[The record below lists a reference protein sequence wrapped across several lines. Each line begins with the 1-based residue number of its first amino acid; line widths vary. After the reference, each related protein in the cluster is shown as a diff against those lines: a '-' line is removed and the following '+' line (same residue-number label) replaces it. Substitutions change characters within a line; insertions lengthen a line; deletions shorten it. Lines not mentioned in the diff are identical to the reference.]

1 MIRLFFDILHGIDRA
16 DIPLVTVLELA
27 VFLGHDG
34 QLEQNSGM
42 ETYLFGD
49 VMEQLK
55 DTKMTNTENAL
66 MWLYVKSWGSKA
78 QHVLDDKS
86 LWNFGGED
94 LEATIIRTS
103 YPKKKDSTERIHDLT
118 KLINGRFDKIDDF
131 FTGQEQFMA
140 RLDLYLID
148 MIHNLFSACS
158 FHNLISF
165 YYWFVKIIEDMP
177 TKAEPKE
184 HELDESTFDESTVD
198 GSTFD
203 ESTIDASG
211 NWLLKN

>member
-16 DIPLVTVLELA
+16 DIPLVTALELA

-42 ETYLFGD
+42 ETYLFGS

-55 DTKMTNTENAL
+55 DTEMTNTENAL

-94 LEATIIRTS
+94 LEAALITG
-103 YPKKKDSTERIHDLT
+103 YLKKKNSTDRMDDLK
-118 KLINGRFDKIDDF
+118 KLIIGRFEDINEF
-131 FTGQEQFMA
+131 FNWS
-140 RLDLYLID
+140 RS
-148 MIHNLFSACS
+148 IHSEVRS
-158 FHNLISF
+158 I
-165 YYWFVKIIEDMP
+165 
-177 TKAEPKE
+177 
-184 HELDESTFDESTVD
+184 
-198 GSTFD
+198 
-203 ESTIDASG
+203 
-211 NWLLKN
+211 

>member
-94 LEATIIRTS
+94 LEAAIIRTS

-165 YYWFVKIIEDMP
+165 Y
-177 TKAEPKE
+177 
-184 HELDESTFDESTVD
+184 H
-198 GSTFD
+198 
-203 ESTIDASG
+203 
-211 NWLLKN
+211 

>member
-16 DIPLVTVLELA
+16 DIPLVTALELA

-42 ETYLFGD
+42 ETYLFGS

-55 DTKMTNTENAL
+55 DTEMTNTENAL
-66 MWLYVKSWGSKA
+66 MWLYVKSWGPKA

-94 LEATIIRTS
+94 LEAAIMRTS
-103 YPKKKDSTERIHDLT
+103 YPKKKDTTERIHDLT

-131 FTGQEQFMA
+131 FHWS
-140 RLDLYLID
+140 RS
-148 MIHNLFSACS
+148 IHGEVRSFS
-158 FHNLISF
+158 
-165 YYWFVKIIEDMP
+165 
-177 TKAEPKE
+177 
-184 HELDESTFDESTVD
+184 
-198 GSTFD
+198 
-203 ESTIDASG
+203 
-211 NWLLKN
+211 

>member
-1 MIRLFFDILHGIDRA
+1 ML
-16 DIPLVTVLELA
+16 IPLVTVLELA

-86 LWNFGGED
+86 LWNFGGEH
-94 LEATIIRTS
+94 LEAAIIRTS

-177 TKAEPKE
+177 TKAEPKK
-184 HELDESTFDESTVD
+184 HELDEATFDESTVD
-198 GSTFD
+198 RSTFD
-203 ESTIDASG
+203 ESTIDESG
-211 NWLLKN
+211 NWITNSS